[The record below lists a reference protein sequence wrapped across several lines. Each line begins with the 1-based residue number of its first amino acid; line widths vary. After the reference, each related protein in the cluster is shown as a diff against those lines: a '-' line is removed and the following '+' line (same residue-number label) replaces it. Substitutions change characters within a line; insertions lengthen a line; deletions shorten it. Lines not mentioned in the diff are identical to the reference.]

1 MADRPRWPH
10 DMTRTV
16 HIGCGAGFMG
26 DRFDASLPILADMAG
41 RAGPKYLMFEVLAE
55 RTLAVAHNVMRTDPD
70 AGYSPYLDHYI
81 KPCLA
86 DAQRLGVTI
95 VSNMGAANP
104 AGGARRVLEIAHE
117 LGLDDLKVAVV
128 LGDDLTDLI
137 PATEITAMETMEGIG
152 LDGRPIIAANAYLGA
167 RPVAEAIATGADV
180 VLVGRT
186 TDSALALGP
195 LIHEFGWD
203 EDDLER
209 LAQGTVAGH
218 LLECGGQVTG
228 CYFADPG
235 FKDVPDLARAG
246 FPIAE
251 CKADGSF
258 TITKPGGTGG
268 LVDRRT
274 VTEQLLYEMHDPS
287 AYLVPDV
294 VLDCTELTLDETG
307 PDRVRVT
314 GARGHTPPQTLKATI
329 SVDGGWLGE
338 AFMTYSGPNA
348 LARADLAGEVVRDR
362 LTQLGTNEPVRIE
375 TIGTGATLDGGNA
388 AKRAARSLPTDG
400 EYTIRV
406 ATQSVDKAAAQRV
419 CDELM
424 MLYCSGPAGGGGY
437 RNSVTPQIATAS
449 VLIPRARIENQV
461 RIEVFQ

>member
-1 MADRPRWPH
+1 MNKI
-10 DMTRTV
+10 V

-26 DRFDASLPILADMAG
+26 DRFDASLPILADMA
-41 RAGPKYLMFEVLAE
+41 RRDGPKYLMFEVLAE
-55 RTLAVAHNVMRTDPD
+55 RTLAVAQNVKRDDPSK
-70 AGYSPYLDHYI
+70 GYSPYLDHYI
-81 KPCLA
+81 RPALA
-86 DAQRLGVTI
+86 QARALGVTI

-104 AGGARRVLEIAHE
+104 SGGAHRVLEIARE
-117 LGLDDLKVAVV
+117 MGLDGLSVAVV
-128 LGDDLTDLI
+128 LGDDLTETI
-137 PATEITAMETMEGIG
+137 PTAEIATMETMEGIG
-152 LDGRPIIAANAYLGA
+152 LNGRPIIAANAYLGA
-167 RPVAEAIATGADV
+167 RDVARAIATGADV

-203 EDDLER
+203 ADDLDH

-235 FKDVPDLARAG
+235 FKDVPRLSEAG

-251 CKADGSF
+251 CHADGTF
-258 TITKPGGTGG
+258 TITKPAGTGG

-294 VLDCTELTLDETG
+294 TLDCTDLQAEETG
-307 PDRVRVT
+307 ADRVRVT
-314 GARGHTPPQTLKATI
+314 GARGHAAPPTLKATI

-338 AFMTYSGPNA
+338 AFLTYSGPNA
-348 LARADLAGEVVRDR
+348 LARADLAGQIVRER
-362 LTQLGTNEPVRIE
+362 LTAHGLNEPVRIE
-375 TIGTGATLDGGNA
+375 TLGALATLDGGNPD
-388 AKRAARSLPTDG
+388 KRASRTLLTDG
-400 EYTIRV
+400 EYTVRV
-406 ATQSVDKAAAQRV
+406 ALQSVDKARAQQV

-437 RNSVTPQIATAS
+437 RNSVTSQIQTAS
-449 VLIPRARIENQV
+449 VLIDRERIEPHT
-461 RIEVFQ
+461 RIEVFH